1 MSKRIPLQIFVG
13 AFRDEDAV
21 DAIEK
26 VISGDEW
33 ESNKIVCTN
42 LAIAKKDYDGKMKV
56 KELGHLSSLQGA
68 AAGGVIGGLIGGLSM
83 LLLGPVGVMA
93 GASAGGTAGAA
104 LAGYGASKIEGMD
117 KDKLNKFGNALEPG
131 SSGIVLVFD
140 EVVVNKADF
149 DEEEIAAYKES
160 TDALVELMSEKIS
173 DNLKKGNSI
182 AYHLVFSEDGLEGI
196 RTICGPE
203 ALQIAKIVL
212 TPEGFVGAQAT
223 ATDTSLNF
231 RALGVTPDAM
241 AAGHARL
248 TSSVCVYEVAA
259 VEGDKAVH
267 EAGVGV
273 PAVEA
278 DPQ

>member
-1 MSKRIPLQIFVG
+1 MAKRIPLQIFVG

-26 VISGDEW
+26 VISSEEW

-42 LAIAKKDYDGKMKV
+42 LAIAKKDYDGEMKV
-56 KELGHLSSLQGA
+56 KELGHPSSLQSA
-68 AAGGVIGGLIGGLSM
+68 AVGGVVGGLIGGLSM
-83 LLLGPVGVMA
+83 LLLGPAGVMA

-149 DEEEIAAYKES
+149 DEEIAAYKES

-173 DNLKKGNSI
+173 DNLKKGNAI
-182 AYHLVFSEDGLEGI
+182 AYHLVFCEDGLEGI
-196 RTICGPE
+196 RTIVGPE

-212 TPEGFVGAQAT
+212 TPEGFAGAQAT

-231 RALGVTPDAM
+231 RAVGVTPDAM

-259 VEGDKAVH
+259 VESDKAVH
-267 EAGVGV
+267 EAGVAV